1 MRIRFV
7 VVSLVLAACL
17 LGAAYTATAGTVT
30 TSSEA
35 TSETASEAEDQSLL
49 GADPAS
55 TLDAN
60 ASPASDADAS
70 PAPDADAALQE
81 VSVGAALQQV
91 RVDATLMDKL
101 ARWWPSAARQISAP
115 RGRGG
120 RETAFEDCHSG
131 KVNFAVTHGWCY
143 VSELK
148 LFYNVDDASLLDP
161 RTGQLLHYD
170 PAQHKLVVVDAEV
183 DEMPAPRVL
192 PRHSAGVPETV
203 SMQCTSQQQLEIQ
216 QHVDGLRADA
226 ARTDSPVM
234 QGFFTNE
241 AQWWEQLCPAP

>member
-7 VVSLVLAACL
+7 AFSLALAACL

-35 TSETASEAEDQSLL
+35 PPEVEDQSPV

-55 TLDAN
+55 TLDAD
-60 ASPASDADAS
+60 ASPTLDADAS
-70 PAPDADAALQE
+70 PTLDAHALPQE
-81 VSVGAALQQV
+81 VSV
-91 RVDATLMDKL
+91 DARLLDAL
-101 ARWWPSAARQISAP
+101 ARWWPSDARHIP
-115 RGRGG
+115 GRRGRGG
-120 RETAFEDCHSG
+120 RETALEDCHSG
-131 KVNFAVTHGWCY
+131 NVNFPVTHGWCY

-148 LFYNVDDASLLDP
+148 LFYNIDDSNLLDP

-170 PAQHKLVVVDAEV
+170 PVQHKLFVVDAEV
-183 DEMPAPRVL
+183 DELPAPRVL
-192 PRHSAGVPETV
+192 FRHAAGPPETV
-203 SMQCTSQQQLEIQ
+203 SMQCTSQQKADIQ
-216 QHVDGLRADA
+216 QHVQGLRADA

-234 QGFFTNE
+234 RGFFTNQ